1 MEKLDNLQ
9 NNDSLLSSQKKQKE
23 TIFSWIWRKT
33 HKTEPPYY
41 YYYSIW
47 IIITKPIRKFFS
59 AVLIPTI
66 PFSNLRVACYRLCGY
81 KIGKNVFIGMRCY
94 LDDTQYKCI
103 KIEDN
108 VVISYGVYFACHGE
122 KQTPHKLIIRKGAYI
137 GMHSN
142 IVVKKDIEIG
152 EGAIIGAGSLINKS
166 IPAGK
171 TAAGVPVRLLD

>member
-1 MEKLDNLQ
+1 MEKTEDLQ
-9 NNDSLLSSQKKQKE
+9 NNGSTQSVQKKPKE

-47 IIITKPIRKFFS
+47 TIIIKPIRKYFS
-59 AVLIPTI
+59 AVIIPTI
-66 PFSNLRVACYRLCGY
+66 PFTNLRVACYRLCGY

-94 LDDTQYKCI
+94 LDDKRYECI
-103 KIEDN
+103 TIEDN
-108 VVISYGVYFACHGE
+108 VTISYGVYIACHGR
-122 KQTPHKLIIRKGAYI
+122 KQTPHNLIIRKGAYI

-142 IVVKKDIEIG
+142 IVANKEIEIG
-152 EGAIIGAGSLINKS
+152 EGAIIGAGTLVNKS